1 MPVWMVESN
10 LRWYRKMPMVKALG
24 RYQWVIPTVLHFC
37 LRTAYGVFFG
47 ALGLIGCAPNRAAL
61 PQGHAEFPT
70 RRIAVLPFESGNP
83 YISGTSL
90 SDCFV
95 VRILQQIP
103 GLQVIERK
111 DLMKILQE
119 QKLTLSGIIRPD
131 KFGKLGMILGVDA
144 VLVGSVE
151 TLEVIQSVEGSI
163 AVTVKL
169 VDVSTGRILWA
180 DRQKISHTSWSAREV
195 QEVAAS
201 LLEKAAEKM
210 VRKME
215 KGRVLNRFTP
225 YDPAEK
231 PAFTKEARL
240 APQEALR

>member
-1 MPVWMVESN
+1 MVESN
-10 LRWYRKMPMVKALG
+10 LRWYRKMPMVNALG
-24 RYQWVIPTVLHFC
+24 RHQWVIPTALHYVM
-37 LRTAYGVFFG
+37 RASYGVFFG
-47 ALGLIGCAPNRAAL
+47 VLGLIGCAPNRAAL
-61 PQGHAEFPT
+61 PQDHAEFPT
-70 RRIAVLPFESGNP
+70 HRIAVLPFESGNP
-83 YISGTSL
+83 YISGTSM

-131 KFGKLGMILGVDA
+131 KFNKLGMILGVDA

-169 VDVSTGRILWA
+169 VEVSTGRVLWA
-180 DRQKISHTSWSAREV
+180 DRQKISHASWSVQEI

-201 LLEKAAEKM
+201 LLDKAAEKM
-210 VRKME
+210 VKKME
-215 KGRVLNRFTP
+215 KGRVVSRFTP
-225 YDPAEK
+225 YDPAEA
-231 PAFTKEARL
+231 PVFMKEARWV
-240 APQEALR
+240 PKEALR